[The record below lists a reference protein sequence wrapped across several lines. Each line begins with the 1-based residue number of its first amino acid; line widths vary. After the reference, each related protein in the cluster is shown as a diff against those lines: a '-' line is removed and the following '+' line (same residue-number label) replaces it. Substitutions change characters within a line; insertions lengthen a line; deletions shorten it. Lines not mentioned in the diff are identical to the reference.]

1 MKARWS
7 LLFFAGFFLSVGFLM
22 AEDPALKERFLQ
34 RKPIIDEWKN
44 QAKVGEDNLGKLVS
58 RTPLNDKEK
67 EIVGAENA
75 DRETVYQEIAAKLNI
90 TLVEVGKRRA
100 VQIASLAS
108 PGTWLQHPDG
118 HWYQKE

>member
-7 LLFFAGFFLSVGFLM
+7 LLFFAGIFPVRRFLT
-22 AEDPALKERFLQ
+22 AEDPALKDRFLQ
-34 RKPIIDEWKN
+34 RKPIIDEWKI

-58 RTPLNDKEK
+58 RAPLNDKEK

-100 VQIASLAS
+100 VQIAGLAS